1 MAQKLADRIIPK
13 LYALY
18 CSKLLADSA
27 SGPADGEA
35 GTIGTVRAS
44 RDYGHASHWVC
55 TLALL
60 RPCTQH
66 VPTQ

>member
-1 MAQKLADRIIPK
+1 MAPKLADRIIPK

-18 CSKLLADSA
+18 CSKLRADSD
-27 SGPADGEA
+27 SGPADCKA

-44 RDYGHASHWVC
+44 RVYGHASHWVC

-60 RPCTQH
+60 MPFTQH
-66 VPTQ
+66 VPTK